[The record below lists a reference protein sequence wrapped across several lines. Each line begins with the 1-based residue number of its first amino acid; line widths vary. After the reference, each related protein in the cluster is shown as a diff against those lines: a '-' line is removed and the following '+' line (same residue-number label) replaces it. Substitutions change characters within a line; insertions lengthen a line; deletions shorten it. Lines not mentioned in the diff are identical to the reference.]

1 MDQLVAKLLNYGI
14 PLQNRIIELDY
25 LFLIIFFFYL
35 GFTSCEAEQSLQSI
49 ELHEKEG
56 KRLKNIHKRCL

>member
-25 LFLIIFFFYL
+25 LFFIIFFL
-35 GFTSCEAEQSLQSI
+35 IG
-49 ELHEKEG
+49 
-56 KRLKNIHKRCL
+56 IHFMRS